1 MSASPPVSE
10 ATKQI
15 QAERQAGIALSA
27 SEEMEIRKAQ
37 ALLDARMMPSVILEG
52 EVGTGKTH
60 AARTLLMDAKGGF
73 DGPSVS
79 GIEKV
84 CMLAM
89 ESGWE
94 DVLGDIPPKKL
105 AVMYIPVSSGTW
117 EGLKKMV
124 QLANTAS
131 WEALSKMGGVNRHL
145 YPEFDKVL
153 GACAN
158 FVDDRT
164 GETLGPIFKF
174 PQTWCFWQESISAL
188 SEIAKNNAI
197 GDKPMMIQ
205 SDYQLVQ
212 FPVLRFMNHVVFGT
226 KCLHVATAHLE
237 REQNTVNNMS
247 ELMVSTVG
255 RQIGYKLPR
264 FFSDVIVTDATHTPG
279 PSGIV
284 STFTWATVKPGVRTK
299 TRNLPWSSEL
309 PPDFRPLIENF
320 RKRTQKGKASGG

>member
-1 MSASPPVSE
+1 MSSLPVTE
-10 ATKQI
+10 AQKQI
-15 QAERQAGIALSA
+15 QAERGAGIALSA

-37 ALLDARMMPSVILEG
+37 ALLEARMMPSVILEG
-52 EVGTGKTH
+52 EMGTGKTF
-60 AARTLLMDAKGGF
+60 AGRTLLMDAKGGF

-79 GIEKV
+79 GIEKI

-94 DVLGDIPPKKL
+94 EVLGDIPPKKL

-124 QLANTAS
+124 SLANTAS
-131 WEALSKMGGVNRHL
+131 WESLSKMGGVNRHL

-158 FVDDRT
+158 FIDERT
-164 GETLGPIFKF
+164 GEALGPIFNF
-174 PQTWCFWQESISAL
+174 PQTYCFWFESISAF

-212 FPVLRFMNHVVFGT
+212 FPVIRFMNHVVFGT
-226 KCLHVATAHLE
+226 KCLFVATAHLE
-237 REQNTVNNMS
+237 REQNTVNNQS
-247 ELMVSTVG
+247 ELMISTVG
-255 RQIGYKLPR
+255 KQIGHRLPR
-264 FFSDVIVTDATHTPG
+264 FFSDVIITDRIDTQSAGGVTTK
-279 PSGIV
+279 
-284 STFTWATVKPGVRTK
+284 FTWATVKPGVRTK

-320 RKRTQKGKASGG
+320 RKRTQKGKA

>member
-1 MSASPPVSE
+1 MASTPPVSE

-15 QAERQAGIALSA
+15 QAERAAGIALSA
-27 SEEMEIRKAQ
+27 LEEMEIKKSQ

-52 EVGTGKTH
+52 EMGTGKTF
-60 AARTLLMDAKGGF
+60 AGRTLLMDAKGGF

-79 GIEKV
+79 GIERI

-89 ESGWE
+89 EPGWE
-94 DVLGDIPPKKL
+94 EVLGDIPPNKL
-105 AVMYIPVSSGTW
+105 SVMYIPVSSGTW

-124 QLANTAS
+124 SLANTAS

-145 YPEFDKVL
+145 YPEFDKIL

-158 FVDDRT
+158 FIDERT
-164 GETLGPIFKF
+164 GEQLGPIFKF
-174 PQTWCFWQESISAL
+174 PQNWCFWFESISAF

-226 KCLHVATAHLE
+226 KCLFVATAHLE
-237 REQNTVNNMS
+237 REQNTVNNQS
-247 ELMVSTVG
+247 ELMISTVG

-264 FFSDVIVTDATHTPG
+264 FFSDVIITDSTHTQG
-279 PSGIV
+279 ASGIV
-284 STFTWATVKPGVRTK
+284 SEFSWATVKPGVRTK
-299 TRNLPWSSEL
+299 TRNLPWSSKL

-320 RKRTQKGKASGG
+320 RKRTQKGKVA